1 MWANLEGVFNMDQ
14 ATFIKTYATNRLNTN
29 SLKWDALGVRYGN
42 PDLLPMWVA
51 DMEFKVPEQVTTALT
66 ERVAHGIYGYSF
78 TPDSYY
84 DAFINWEQQRH
95 QLTLQKDWV
104 RFGTGVVNSLY
115 AIVNAYTQPGDAVMI
130 LTPVYY
136 PFFDAIQDNH
146 RQLVT
151 SELINDDGHYTMDF
165 ADIEAK
171 IKANEVR
178 LFIQCSPHNPVGR
191 IWTAEEETKILAL
204 CEQYGVLVVSDE
216 IHQDIEIDPENH
228 PFISALTVADGRF
241 QDQVIVVN
249 SPSKTFNVACLLN
262 SHVIIPNADLRAT
275 YDAFMQRYNQ
285 TEVNVLGQ
293 TAGQAAYEHG
303 GAWLDQ
309 ILAVIRDNYHY
320 LQTEFSEKT
329 SKIVVAD
336 LQGTYLIWLDLRAY
350 LDPATTR
357 EFIQDKCGLAV
368 DFGEWFSKNDQGF
381 VRLNLATDPK
391 YVHQAVQN
399 IISCL
404 AQLNK

>member
-1 MWANLEGVFNMDQ
+1 MDQ
-14 ATFIKTYATNRLNTN
+14 AAFVKKYATNRLHTN

-51 DMEFKVPEQVTTALT
+51 DMEFQVPTAVTQALT
-66 ERVAHGIYGYSF
+66 ARVAHGIYGYSF
-78 TPDSYY
+78 TPDTYY
-84 DAFINWEQQRH
+84 EAFLNWEQQRH
-95 QLTLQKDWV
+95 QLSLKKDWL

-115 AIVNAYTQPGDAVMI
+115 AVINAYTQPGDGVMI

-136 PFFDAIQDNH
+136 PFFDAVQDNH

-151 SELINDDGHYTMDF
+151 SELINDHGHYTMDF
-165 ADIEAK
+165 EDIEAK

-178 LFIQCSPHNPVGR
+178 LFVQCSPHNPVGR
-191 IWTAEEETKILAL
+191 IWTAEEESRILAL
-204 CEQYGVLVVSDE
+204 CAKYQVLVISDE
-216 IHQDIEIDPENH
+216 IHQDIEIDPANH
-228 PFISALTVADGRF
+228 PFVSALTVADGRF
-241 QDQVIVVN
+241 QDNVIVLN

-262 SHVIIPNADLRAT
+262 SHVIIPNATLRQR
-275 YDAFMQRYNQ
+275 YDDYMQRYNQ

-303 GAWLDQ
+303 ADWLDQ
-309 ILAVIRDNYHY
+309 VLAVIRSNYQY
-320 LQTEFSEKT
+320 LQTELAAKAP
-329 SKIVVAD
+329 KVVVAD
-336 LQGTYLIWLDLRAY
+336 LQGTYLTWLDLRAY
-350 LDPATTR
+350 LAPDATR
-357 EFIQDKCGLAV
+357 EFIQEKCGLAV

-399 IISCL
+399 IIEC
-404 AQLNK
+404 LNKLTE